1 MTPPIATVTL
11 NPAIDQTAAIPNF
24 QAGVVN
30 RVTWEQADPGG
41 KGVNVASFLA
51 DFGYA
56 VSVTGWL
63 GQDNPELFQKL
74 FAQKGI
80 CDRFVRI
87 PGKTR
92 VNIKLVDEVQQ
103 QITDINFPGQT
114 ASETDLQQLHQV
126 VDELAQDHEWFVVS
140 GSVPN
145 HVPVTVY
152 QDLAARLKSQG
163 KTVALDASGD
173 SFRAA
178 LAAKPDLIK
187 PNQTELEELLGRSL
201 PTEAEIVS
209 AAQDLIQQ
217 GLRYVV
223 VSRGAQ
229 GALFVSAECVVL
241 AQPPAIEVKSTVGA
255 GDAMVAGTVTGLL
268 RGWDLPRC
276 AQLAT
281 AFSMG
286 ALSQIGPRLPPADV
300 IEAYGDR
307 VSIQRL
313 R

>member
-178 LAAKPDLIK
+178 LA
-187 PNQTELEELLGRSL
+187 GRSL
-201 PTEAEIVS
+201 PTESEIVS